1 MLAAYADESETTGF
15 GAFGGYVASVD
26 EWEKFGVQWQ
36 QILDNHKVD
45 YFHFSEW
52 AMASAVI
59 RGKRP
64 PHSKFKENQYCRWP
78 LSDLDSFLLKL
89 GKVAGMLKKGTFGGY
104 ISIEEFNRRKT
115 VSNGGVLFGEKHRDY
130 CLRACFLAF
139 IDALNTVWPRYA
151 ESVSFFWDITQDI
164 SWKQSI
170 MEAYEPF
177 RKNNPSFNEIAFAN
191 DKTRLPLQAADM
203 IAYRMRQR
211 SEKFSRDEKQIMSD
225 LDKMLF
231 PPGGGYLSLSKLPS
245 P

>member
-1 MLAAYADESETTGF
+1 LALAQIFPLLRWRGHERTAPQQAARRFKEWASLFSGKLFVMLAAYADESETTGF

-115 VSNGGVLFGEKHRDY
+115 VSNGGVLFTAIPQE
-130 CLRACFLAF
+130 
-139 IDALNTVWPRYA
+139 
-151 ESVSFFWDITQDI
+151 
-164 SWKQSI
+164 
-170 MEAYEPF
+170 F
-177 RKNNPSFNEIAFAN
+177 RKNGWKFDEN
-191 DKTRLPLQAADM
+191 LPHG
-203 IAYRMRQR
+203 R
-211 SEKFSRDEKQIMSD
+211 S
-225 LDKMLF
+225 
-231 PPGGGYLSLSKLPS
+231 
-245 P
+245 